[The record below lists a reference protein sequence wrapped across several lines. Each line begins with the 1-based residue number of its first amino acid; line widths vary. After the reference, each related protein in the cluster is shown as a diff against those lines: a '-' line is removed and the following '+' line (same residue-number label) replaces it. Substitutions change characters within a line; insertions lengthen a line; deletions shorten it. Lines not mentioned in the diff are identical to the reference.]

1 MTELSQPSLYA
12 PFETHHRVVYQDP
25 REEGVDAKEYARGL
39 AAYLH
44 SQHSQLKIRIV
55 ENSGIICNTP
65 DDIHRQLA
73 EMSKN
78 WNFDEDAAAEFP
90 RLVGIAEQELDSGV
104 NMQGLCEQLQLAHA
118 YAQHTDVLIVVAP
131 LQSVDSETQSI
142 IFTQLEK
149 RVKKHPVLAQ
159 KSKIFIVSE
168 TDEVSRRIQRDRS
181 AV

>member
-1 MTELSQPSLYA
+1 
-12 PFETHHRVVYQDP
+12 
-25 REEGVDAKEYARGL
+25 
-39 AAYLH
+39 

-118 YAQHTDVLIVVAP
+118 YAQ
-131 LQSVDSETQSI
+131 
-142 IFTQLEK
+142 
-149 RVKKHPVLAQ
+149 
-159 KSKIFIVSE
+159 
-168 TDEVSRRIQRDRS
+168 
-181 AV
+181 